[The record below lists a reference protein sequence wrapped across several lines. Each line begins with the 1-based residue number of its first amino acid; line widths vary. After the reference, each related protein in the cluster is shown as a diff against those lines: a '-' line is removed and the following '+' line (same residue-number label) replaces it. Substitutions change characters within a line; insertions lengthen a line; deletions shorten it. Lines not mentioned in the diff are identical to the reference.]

1 MTLHRWEKDVETVKG
16 TGDIRKRGEL
26 IGRASYDLS
35 IDTEGITAKSFDDNK
50 ARFTRRTVIG
60 DLSLLD
66 SVVLTGTKHSGSFI
80 LVLEDGRE
88 VDFYI
93 ESSAIKPGPTRQEC
107 KIQGS
112 GNRF

>member
-16 TGDIRKRGEL
+16 TGEIRKRKEL
-26 IGRASYDLS
+26 IGRANYDLS
-35 IDTEGITAKSFDDNK
+35 IETEGITAKAFDDK
-50 ARFTRRTVIG
+50 KTRFTRRTVTG

-66 SVVLTGTKHSGSFI
+66 GVMLTGTRHSGSFV

-93 ESSAIKPGPTRQEC
+93 ESSAIKPRPTRQEC